1 MDRETISGSSILK
14 QYDAAVSMIKR
25 YYQYEEISGIER
37 KVVEMVPENAYR
49 EAVANALIH
58 RDWSIHAHIR
68 IAMFPDRIEIKSPGS
83 LPKGLTAEEYEN
95 GEISCL
101 RNPILGNIFFRMKYI
116 EMFGTG
122 VTRIK
127 YAYANAR
134 IKPKFTITDHVIS
147 VILPV
152 ISGKYNVTDDE
163 DRVVSALENGAQLA
177 SSEIAK
183 KSGFTKTKTLR
194 LIEELK
200 EKGYVKVTGNGRG
213 TKYSF

>member
-1 MDRETISGSSILK
+1 MSW
-14 QYDAAVSMIKR
+14 
-25 YYQYEEISGIER
+25 IER

-122 VTRIK
+122 VPRIK

-134 IKPKFTITDHVIS
+134 IVIRQIKNVFDSHFILGHLKDVFCRQS
-147 VILPV
+147 VCFMPLGQI
-152 ISGKYNVTDDE
+152 IYW
-163 DRVVSALENGAQLA
+163 
-177 SSEIAK
+177 
-183 KSGFTKTKTLR
+183 
-194 LIEELK
+194 
-200 EKGYVKVTGNGRG
+200 
-213 TKYSF
+213 